1 MVLMPFRVRRP
12 PQDEGDEPSQRNVT
26 NACGFCA
33 TRGRGALVDFAA
45 TDVAGA
51 CKQPTRAPDLLVAWS
66 GPTTG
71 QSGLPLSLTL
81 TVTNGGAS
89 ANTDG
94 TLTVPMPVGM
104 QLNPASLPANCTAV
118 GTTSFSCVLAALA
131 PTANT
136 AIVFSATPTQVG
148 GLSMNAAI
156 TGVTNETNTA
166 NNTSPWALVISAPDL
181 GVTWSG
187 PSTGPLGIAMGFT
200 LTIANDGIV
209 PNTNGTLTVPMPAGM
224 QLVPGSLPANC
235 TATGTTAFTCS
246 LSVLAP
252 GANTGIAFSAIPLQ
266 EGNLAMTATI
276 SGVMGE
282 VNLANNASPWS
293 LQIGTPKAVPSLG
306 ALALAVL
313 GALLAAMGMRR
324 RA

>member
-181 GVTWSG
+181 GVTWAG
-187 PSTGPLGIAMGFT
+187 PNTGPLGIAMGFT

-306 ALALAVL
+306 ALALVVL